1 MSGDQPVEVVPSSW
15 RPDEG
20 PANGGTAFMLN
31 AGGDFDLTI
40 VRVRFPRSHQ
50 GHPATPVGSA
60 AAAPRRDE
68 AKTAPHQTVRRLV
81 LTAIAEI
88 AILTAVGFAL
98 TAFAHSR

>member
-1 MSGDQPVEVVPSSW
+1 MSGGVPVEVLPASW
-15 RPDEG
+15 SPDEG
-20 PANGGTAFMLN
+20 PTNGATAFLFN
-31 AGGDFDLTI
+31 AGGDIDLTI

-68 AKTAPHQTVRRLV
+68 AKTTPRQTIRHLV
-81 LTAIAEI
+81 FTAIAEI

-98 TAFAHSR
+98 TAFAHGR